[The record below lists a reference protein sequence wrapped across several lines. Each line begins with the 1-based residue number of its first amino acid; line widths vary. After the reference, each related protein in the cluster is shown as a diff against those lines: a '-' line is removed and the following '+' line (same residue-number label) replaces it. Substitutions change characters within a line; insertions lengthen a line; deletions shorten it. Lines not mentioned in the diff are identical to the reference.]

1 MHPQGI
7 AAVEALAR
15 LQGNWGKRDSYSE
28 IVDRWVEKV
37 KLTPDRSVI
46 IKAHQV
52 LKRVLSEPSE
62 LLELWQESEEFETW
76 HASVQDLVARVRA

>member
-1 MHPQGI
+1 MHPKRS
-7 AAVEALAR
+7 LPSR
-15 LQGNWGKRDSYSE
+15 LSPASKANRGKRDSNSE
-28 IVDRWVEKV
+28 MVDRWVEKV
-37 KLTPDRSVI
+37 KPTPDRSVI

-76 HASVQDLVARVRA
+76 HASVRDLVARVTA